1 MNTKPSLLAQHQL
14 DYELSD
20 DSELRRVLGQWKRKL
35 REVVDT
41 SHSVPIVNHAMRRIF
56 KTK

>member
-1 MNTKPSLLAQHQL
+1 MNETPSLLSQHQL

-20 DSELRRVLGQWKRKL
+20 DSELRKVLGQWKRKL

-41 SHSVPIVNHAMRRIF
+41 SHSLPIVNHAMRRIF